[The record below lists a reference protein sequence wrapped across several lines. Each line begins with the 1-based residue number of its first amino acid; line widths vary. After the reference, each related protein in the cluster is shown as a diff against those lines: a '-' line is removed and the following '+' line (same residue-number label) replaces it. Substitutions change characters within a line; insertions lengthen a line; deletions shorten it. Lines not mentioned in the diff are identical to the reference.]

1 MASKVF
7 EIIEKEQKRQ
17 DTTVELIASENFV
30 SEDVL
35 RAVGSCLTNKYTE
48 GYPGNR
54 YYGGCENFD
63 ELENYCRDKW
73 KEVFSTDYHVNVQPH
88 AGSQANFAAYM
99 SVLKAGDT
107 VLAMN
112 LDNGGHLTHGSSVN
126 FSGKLY
132 NMNFYGVDD
141 NGYIDYEDM
150 KCKLYECKPRV
161 LVAGA
166 SAYSRIIKFEL
177 IREMIDEYNAT
188 AEDCCYMM
196 VDMAHIAGLVAAGVH
211 PTPFGYADL
220 ITTTTHKTLRGTRG
234 GLIFCK
240 PELARK
246 VDSAIFPGSQG
257 GSLMHVIA
265 GKAVTAEE
273 ACTLEFREYIKK
285 VVANTSAMC
294 NRFIEL
300 GYSVVTGGTDNHL
313 FLIDLSK
320 TFPEITGKM
329 VQDKLDEFGI
339 TTNKNCVPN
348 EKRSPK
354 ETSGLR
360 LGCAAM
366 TTKGW
371 AAEQFIKCADR
382 IDEIIRTQLANK

>member
-1 MASKVF
+1 MGSKVF
-7 EIIEKEQKRQ
+7 EIIEREEKRQ
-17 DTTVELIASENFV
+17 ATNVELIASENFV
-30 SEDVL
+30 SEDIM

-73 KEVFSTDYHVNVQPH
+73 KEVFGTDYHVNVQPH
-88 AGSQANFAAYM
+88 AGSQANYAGYM
-99 SVLKAGDT
+99 SVIKAGDT

-141 NGYIDYEDM
+141 NGFIDYEDM
-150 KCKLYECKPRV
+150 KKKLYECKPRV

-166 SAYSRIIKFEL
+166 SAYSRIIKFDL
-177 IREMIDEYNAT
+177 IREMIDEYNKT
-188 AEDCCYMM
+188 VDDICYMM
-196 VDMAHIAGLVAAGVH
+196 VDMAHIAGLVAGGLH
-211 PTPFGYADL
+211 PTPFGYADI
-220 ITTTTHKTLRGTRG
+220 ITTTTHKTLRGPRG
-234 GLIFCK
+234 GMIFCK

-265 GKAVTAEE
+265 GKAIAAEE
-273 ACTLEFREYIKK
+273 AASPEFKAYAAK
-285 VVANTSAMC
+285 VVANTKAMC
-294 NRFIEL
+294 QRFIEL
-300 GYSVVTGGTDNHL
+300 GYSIVTGGTDNHL

-329 VQDKLDEFGI
+329 VQEKLDEFGI

-371 AAEQFIKCADR
+371 EAAQFIECADS
-382 IDEIIRTQLANK
+382 IDKIIRTELCK